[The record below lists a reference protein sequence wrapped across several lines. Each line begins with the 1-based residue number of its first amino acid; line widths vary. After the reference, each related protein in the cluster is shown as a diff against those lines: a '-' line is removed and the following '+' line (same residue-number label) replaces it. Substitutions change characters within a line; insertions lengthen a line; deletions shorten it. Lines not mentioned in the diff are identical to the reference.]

1 MAKKKKKES
10 LREKRR
16 RLAMRQQQRVEAE
29 RLRRARE
36 PGRNRKWPR
45 SRVLGISFLAIV
57 ALAIGAYIAWPGT
70 QPPSESD
77 GLPTLYTL
85 TDAEFSEF
93 RGKVIVVDCFATWC
107 EPCKTEIPHL
117 AELRK
122 SYGSGEVAI
131 VSVGSASDTE
141 TKLSEFKKEFNM
153 DWYVARDSV
162 AVFDK
167 YNIAAIPTLII
178 LDQDGNIHFTRE
190 GVTDAAT
197 LSETIDGL
205 LAP

>member
-1 MAKKKKKES
+1 MAKKKKKEG
-10 LREKRR
+10 LRERRR
-16 RLAMRQQQRVEAE
+16 RLAMRQQQRAEAA
-29 RLRRARE
+29 RLRRE
-36 PGRNRKWPR
+36 SDHGKNRKWP
-45 SRVLGISFLAIV
+45 SNRVLGISSLAIL
-57 ALAIGAYIAWPGT
+57 ALAIGAYTAWQGT

-107 EPCKTEIPHL
+107 EPCKMEIPHL
-117 AELRK
+117 AEVKK

-141 TKLSEFKKEFNM
+141 RELREFKEEFNM

-178 LDQDGNIHFTRE
+178 LDQDGNIHFTKE

-197 LSETIDGL
+197 LSEKIDVL
-205 LAP
+205 LTP